1 MFWDWLNER
10 VLVVECL
17 TNQISTQLVQD
28 RFPVRENMHLL
39 SDSDIVNLLLK
50 TNRGETEGLILLFL
64 YFVVL

>member
-1 MFWDWLNER
+1 M
-10 VLVVECL
+10 ECL

-50 TNRGETEGLILLFL
+50 TNGGETEGLILLFL